1 MGWSL
6 LRTVSLLV
14 VAGWFAGV
22 VCLAD
27 AGAIP
32 AEQMMFDSGK
42 EGYPRY
48 RIPALIVTK
57 QGTVLAFCEG
67 RKDGGGLTGN
77 IDLVVKRSSDHGKT
91 WSSLKVVSDDE
102 ANTLGNPCPVIDRS
116 TGTIW
121 LPFTRSLG
129 DDLESEIVA
138 GTSKERTRVFVSKS
152 DDDGLT
158 WAKPVEIT
166 ASVKRPEWTWYGT
179 GPGVGIQLKSGRLL
193 IPSYHAVEK
202 TGIYRSHSI
211 WSDDHGKMWQ
221 LGGVVGDHTSEC
233 HVVER
238 KDGSIYLSTR
248 TVRGTELRTI
258 ASSQNAGKSWLEPK
272 FDRSLYDSHCQACVI
287 ALPKSKPSG
296 KPRWLYSHPA
306 GPGRR
311 NMVIRMSHDE
321 GRTWP
326 IGRQLTEGDSQY
338 SSMVL
343 LGDGAIGILFER
355 WRNRNYR
362 IYFTRFSLDWLTAK
376 TKVAHDD

>member
-1 MGWSL
+1 MGWGL
-6 LRTVSLLV
+6 WRTVSLLI
-14 VAGWFAGV
+14 VAAWIGDV
-22 VCLAD
+22 VCWAD
-27 AGAIP
+27 GGAVP
-32 AEQMMFDSGK
+32 EEQMMFDSGK
-42 EGYPRY
+42 KGYPRY
-48 RIPALIVTK
+48 RIPALILTK

-67 RKDGGGLTGN
+67 RKDGRGLTGN

-91 WSSLKVVSDDE
+91 WSSLQVVSDDG
-102 ANTLGNPCPVIDRS
+102 ANTLGNPCPVIDQS

-121 LPFTRSLG
+121 LPFTRSRG
-129 DDLESEIVA
+129 EDLESEIVVGA
-138 GTSKERTRVFVSKS
+138 SKERTRVFVTKS

-166 ASVKRPEWTWYGT
+166 ASVKKPAWTWYGT

-211 WSDDHGKMWQ
+211 WSDDHGKTWQ
-221 LGGVVGDHTSEC
+221 LGGVVGDNTSES

-238 KDGSIYLSTR
+238 RDGSIYLSTR
-248 TVRGTELRTI
+248 TVVGKELRTI
-258 ASSQNAGKSWLEPK
+258 ASSKNGGKTWSAQK
-272 FDRSLYDSHCQACVI
+272 FDSKLYDSHCQACVI
-287 ALPKSKPSG
+287 ALPNDKSTE
-296 KPRWLYSHPA
+296 KPRWLYSYPS

-355 WRNRNYR
+355 WRDRNYR

-376 TKVAHDD
+376 PWKK